1 METLS
6 FFGLKGALSFFY
18 AAPGAARCIGRVLIG
33 IIFWK
38 K

>member
-18 AAPGAARCIGRVLIG
+18 AAPGAVRSIGRVRIG
-33 IIFWK
+33 IIFSK